1 MARLFI
7 KHKPTAIAAVRGLSQ
22 GTFSIRVND
31 LVAAGIEVKTDSL
44 DVVYLCVVED
54 GKCWAGRSFYIHA
67 SRTLVR
73 LTCSNFSNTELGQQM
88 ILADM
93 ILN

>member
-7 KHKPTAIAAVRGLSQ
+7 KHKPTAIAVVRGLNQ
-22 GTFSIRVND
+22 ETFTIRVND
-31 LVAAGIEVKTDSL
+31 LVAAGIKVETNSL

-67 SRTLVR
+67 RGTLVR
-73 LTCSNFSNTELGQQM
+73 LLCSNFSNTELGQQM

>member
-7 KHKPTAIAAVRGLSQ
+7 RHKPSIIATVRALNR
-22 GTFSIRVND
+22 GTFTIRVND

-44 DVVYLCVVED
+44 DVAYLCVVED
-54 GKCWAGRSFYIHA
+54 GRCWAGRSFFIHA
-67 SRTLVR
+67 SRTLAR
-73 LTCSNFSNTELGQQM
+73 LTCADFSDTELGQQM